1 MPVESPKK
9 AQIWNDMME
18 QPWILLPDLNN
29 WPTASILAL
38 LAHLEGIILERW
50 EDQP

>member
-1 MPVESPKK
+1 MTPESPKK
-9 AQIWNDMME
+9 AQIWTDMME

-38 LAHLEGIILERW
+38 LAHLEGIVLERW